1 MTTNPL
7 TNLTIRD
14 LKNAIAL
21 RERIDALRE
30 DLDRLVNLAPSSPG
44 RGNRMQTKRLA
55 AGNTDVQPQRHS
67 GRQGPKKRRKLGR
80 AARARLTAMAKA
92 RWAKAKARGRN
103 RL

>member
-1 MTTNPL
+1 MTRNPL

-14 LKNAIAL
+14 LKNVIAL

-30 DLDRLVNLAPSSPG
+30 DLDRLVNLPPSSRG
-44 RGNRMQTKRLA
+44 RGKRMHTKHLA
-55 AGNTDVQPQRHS
+55 ARNTDILPQRHS
-67 GRQGPKKRRKLGR
+67 GQRGPKKRRKLGR
-80 AARARLTAMAKA
+80 AARARLSAMAKA

>member
-7 TNLTIRD
+7 TKLSIRD

-21 RERIDALRE
+21 RERIDTLRE
-30 DLDRLVNLAPSSPG
+30 DLDRLVNLAPSSRG
-44 RGNRMQTKRLA
+44 RGKRIHTKRLA
-55 AGNTDVQPQRHS
+55 AGNTDIQPQRHS
-67 GRQGPKKRRKLGR
+67 GQRGPNKRKLGR
-80 AARARLTAMAKA
+80 AARARLSAMAKA

>member
-30 DLDRLVNLAPSSPG
+30 DLDRLVNLAPSSRG
-44 RGNRMQTKRLA
+44 RGKRVHTKHLG
-55 AGNTDVQPQRHS
+55 AGNTAIEPQQHS
-67 GRQGPKKRRKLGR
+67 GQRGPKKRRKLGR
-80 AARARLTAMAKA
+80 AARARLSAMAKA

>member
-7 TNLTIRD
+7 TKLTIRD

-21 RERIDALRE
+21 RERIDTLRE
-30 DLDRLVNLAPSSPG
+30 ELDRLVDGAPSS
-44 RGNRMQTKRLA
+44 RGGYRKRAKRLT
-55 AGNTDVQPQRHS
+55 AGNVRVNLE
-67 GRQGPKKRRKLGR
+67 RQGRHRGVKRRQLSR
-80 AARARLTAMAKA
+80 AARARLSAMAKA